1 MEPVLFVID
10 GERASKLAAR
20 YAIDLYRQREIRI
33 YLFNVQPPLGRY
45 ITRFFNRKEIGE
57 FQQETGLSRMRSAI
71 DLLEAAGVPY
81 RAIVNVG
88 RKNEE
93 IVRFAKQHYCRQ
105 IILAKPR
112 NGFFSRF
119 TLGSTVDQIRQ
130 LIGASNRLGI
140 VCKEV

>member
-10 GERASKLAAR
+10 GDRASKLAAK
-20 YAIDLYRQREIRI
+20 YAIDLYRQKEIRI
-33 YLFNVQPPLGRY
+33 YLLNVQPPLARY
-45 ITRFFNRKEIGE
+45 ITRFFNRKEINE
-57 FQQETGLSRMRSAI
+57 FQQETGLSRMGSAI

-105 IILAKPR
+105 IIVAKQPK
-112 NGFFSRF
+112 GVFSR
-119 TLGSTVDQIRQ
+119 
-130 LIGASNRLGI
+130 
-140 VCKEV
+140 